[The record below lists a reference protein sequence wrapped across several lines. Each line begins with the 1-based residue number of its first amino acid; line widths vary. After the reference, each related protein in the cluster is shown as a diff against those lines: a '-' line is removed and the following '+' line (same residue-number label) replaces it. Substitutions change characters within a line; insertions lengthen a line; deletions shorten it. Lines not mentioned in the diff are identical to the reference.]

1 MASLREIKDRISS
14 VKSTLK
20 ITSAM
25 KLVAS
30 SKLRKAQKEIE
41 SLRPYEQT
49 LDEILD
55 EVALKA
61 PSACQSVSKNG
72 SAPVAIVAVASNNSL
87 CGAFNVSAVK
97 KLEEYISSLNGRS
110 YKLFC
115 IGRKMSEA
123 AKSMGITPE
132 LVSTELVAHPSFERS
147 SELSGRLIS
156 GFACGEIS
164 EVVLIYNK
172 FISTSSQ
179 KPVTEQYLPYR
190 REGLNRSTSGD
201 TETSDDSDSTWDAVR
216 YNEERKYI
224 YEPDAFQIASTL
236 MPQLLNL
243 KFHAAILDSVAAEHA
258 ARTIAMQ
265 TATDNA
271 QNLLADLTLEYNKD
285 RQQKITSEILDLVGG
300 STL

>member
-1 MASLREIKDRISS
+1 M
-14 VKSTLK
+14 
-20 ITSAM
+20 
-25 KLVAS
+25 
-30 SKLRKAQKEIE
+30 
-41 SLRPYEQT
+41 
-49 LDEILD
+49 
-55 EVALKA
+55 
-61 PSACQSVSKNG
+61 
-72 SAPVAIVAVASNNSL
+72 AIVAVASNNSL

-147 SELSGRLIS
+147 SELSRRLIS

-179 KPVTEQYLPYR
+179 KLVTEQYLPYS
-190 REGLNRSTSGD
+190 REGLNCTSGD
-201 TETSDDSDSTWDAVR
+201 TEPSDDSDSTW
-216 YNEERKYI
+216 ERKYI

-271 QNLLADLTLEYNKD
+271 QNLLADLTLEYNKG

>member
-1 MASLREIKDRISS
+1 
-14 VKSTLK
+14 
-20 ITSAM
+20 
-25 KLVAS
+25 
-30 SKLRKAQKEIE
+30 
-41 SLRPYEQT
+41 
-49 LDEILD
+49 
-55 EVALKA
+55 
-61 PSACQSVSKNG
+61 
-72 SAPVAIVAVASNNSL
+72 
-87 CGAFNVSAVK
+87 
-97 KLEEYISSLNGRS
+97 
-110 YKLFC
+110 
-115 IGRKMSEA
+115 MSEA

-179 KPVTEQYLPYR
+179 KPVTEQYLPYS
-190 REGLNRSTSGD
+190 REGLNRTSGD
-201 TETSDDSDSTWDAVR
+201 TESSDDSDSTWDAVR

-271 QNLLADLTLEYNKD
+271 QNLLADLTLEYNKG

>member
-41 SLRPYEQT
+41 NLRPYEQT
-49 LDEILD
+49 LDEILA

-61 PSACQSVSKNG
+61 PSACQSACCNEA
-72 SAPVAIVAVASNNSL
+72 APVAIVAIASNNSL
-87 CGAFNVSAVK
+87 CGAFNVNVSK
-97 KLEEYISSLNGRS
+97 KLEELISSLGDRRF
-110 YKLFC
+110 KLFC
-115 IGRKMSEA
+115 IGRKMSESVR
-123 AKSMGITPE
+123 SMGFDPE
-132 LVSTELVAHPSFERS
+132 FVSSDLISHPTFDRS
-147 SELSGRLIS
+147 SELSRRLVS
-156 GFACGEIS
+156 GFNAGEFS
-164 EVVLIYNK
+164 EVVIVYNR

-179 KPVTEQYLPYR
+179 KPVVEPYLPYKMDNG
-190 REGLNRSTSGD
+190 ELVHDAEEDD
-201 TETSDDSDSTWDAVR
+201 TTWDAVR
-216 YNEERKYI
+216 FNEERKYI
-224 YEPDAFQIASTL
+224 YEPDAAEIASSL

-243 KFHAAILDSVAAEHA
+243 KFHAAVLDSAAAEQA

-271 QNLLADLTLEYNKD
+271 QNLLADLTLEYNKG

-300 STL
+300 SMQ

>member
-61 PSACQSVSKNG
+61 PSACQSVSKND

-87 CGAFNVSAVK
+87 CGAFNVGAVK

-132 LVSTELVAHPSFERS
+132 FVSTELVAHPSFERS
-147 SELSGRLIS
+147 SELSRRLIS

-179 KPVTEQYLPYR
+179 KPVTEQYLPYS
-190 REGLNRSTSGD
+190 REGLNRTSGD
-201 TETSDDSDSTWDAVR
+201 AESSDDSDSTWDAVR

-271 QNLLADLTLEYNKD
+271 QNLLADLTLEYNKG